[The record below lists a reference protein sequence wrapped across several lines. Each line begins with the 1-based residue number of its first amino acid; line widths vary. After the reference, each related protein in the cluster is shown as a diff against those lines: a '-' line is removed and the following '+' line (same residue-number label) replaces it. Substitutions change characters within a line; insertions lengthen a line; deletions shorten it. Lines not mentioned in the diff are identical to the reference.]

1 MLTIIT
7 PTYNRENELKRV
19 YESLLNQS
27 SKDFE
32 WLVVDDGSS
41 DNTGRLIKKY
51 IKENKINIKYLN
63 KENGGKPSAYNLGVK
78 NAKGKILMCLDS
90 DDLLVPSAV
99 KIINKDFE
107 EIEHNSKVAGLVYN
121 SAYITEPD
129 KIIGTTLPNNVID
142 TYYNIYEKYKVK
154 GDKTQIIKTEIAK
167 KYPFPIIEREKFVPE
182 ALINNRLS
190 LKYTFLYKQ
199 EALMLKEYLSD
210 GYTANYF
217 NLVKKNSKSN
227 ALYFKELYSF
237 NKSLYNVYG
246 YILFS
251 IYSKK
256 SFKEIIKEHKAKVK
270 IIFLYVPTLIIS
282 KIK

>member
-199 EALMLKEYLSD
+199 EALMLKEHLSD
-210 GYTANYF
+210 GYTDNYI

-246 YILFS
+246 YILFFH
-251 IYSKK
+251 KK
-256 SFKEIIKEHKAKVK
+256 FIAFAIKEEKG
-270 IIFLYVPTLIIS
+270 
-282 KIK
+282 